1 MSIVYLLGSV
11 SRPCPFAFRGTVRIS
26 RTSFCRTAAA
36 ICPATAQL
44 STSYCPAS
52 TLWGSFRVHSS
63 GVSSSHSASRPLVPS
78 PIFATTACRMSGARA
93 FATATSY
100 TSRTGAHSSGAGP
113 RFTRSTHLPST
124 FPDNTS
130 STVPHW
136 TAVPDTLA
144 VGLLRHAMWSLPA
157 IENVTPWIVPSTSP
171 LAPPPVRA
179 SPTLSIRAVAR
190 SSSAVLRFA
199 ISMMVAFDTKRSM
212 SVDSRWRHSI
222 SNVVP
227 PARTIFSGP
236 IAWRRHAMSVLN
248 SRSMR
253 FGTAMFPLA
262 TGFFRSSGV
271 RQATASC
278 SALSRSRAGFQPSR
292 SPVGARRPGDVIMGR
307 AARLGSMVGVLPLA
321 RSRRIIRQL
330 AVGDRR
336 ADGWMASI
344 LMRLATRVS
353 FRILKECNA
362 RHLLEPPAGTT
373 GDGPVFVSMAMKT
386 AMRSGISS

>member
-1 MSIVYLLGSV
+1 
-11 SRPCPFAFRGTVRIS
+11 
-26 RTSFCRTAAA
+26 
-36 ICPATAQL
+36 
-44 STSYCPAS
+44 
-52 TLWGSFRVHSS
+52 
-63 GVSSSHSASRPLVPS
+63 
-78 PIFATTACRMSGARA
+78 
-93 FATATSY
+93 
-100 TSRTGAHSSGAGP
+100 
-113 RFTRSTHLPST
+113 
-124 FPDNTS
+124 
-130 STVPHW
+130 
-136 TAVPDTLA
+136 
-144 VGLLRHAMWSLPA
+144 MWSLPA

-190 SSSAVLRFA
+190 SSSAVPNFA

-253 FGTAMFPLA
+253 FGTAMFPVA

-278 SALSRSRAGFQPSR
+278 SALSRSRAGFRPSR

-344 LMRLATRVS
+344 LMRLATRGS

-362 RHLLEPPAGTT
+362 RHPLEPPAGTT